1 MSGAPPTPAHKLST
15 QSKNVQLIMRVTAS
29 EVRPYN
35 RGAGPEEM
43 VSAVGVVDGGDRVS
57 VAFFGKAADVGKEL
71 HVGTTYLLKGGFCK
85 IPHET
90 SLSTV
95 LVDVIFDR
103 ACDKSVAPPVVDEV
117 SVKRLSSVLASL
129 GDIDGASVVVDMK
142 GVVVN
147 VLGHSQV
154 VQKKDGSPLDRYQV
168 NVVDVSVMQQL
179 TVTFFGRCQVSV
191 LENPLK
197 TGDILVLRG
206 LQLKNR
212 LGGRDAV
219 LGNFGTFDEVEDSEI
234 ETVIEKKGIA
244 QLMLLKMMSVAGK
257 ERTVVEVSV
266 LEFNEAVEGMV
277 FEEDSEYLPKLLFR
291 MLFSVFHIVFLLAM
305 VFSVCNIPRFRLFVI
320 LIFRLV

>member
-1 MSGAPPTPAHKLST
+1 MSGAPPTAACKLST

-103 ACDKSVAPPVVDEV
+103 ACDKSVAPPVIDEV

-154 VQKKDGSPLDRYQV
+154 VQKKDGSPLDR
-168 NVVDVSVMQQL
+168 
-179 TVTFFGRCQVSV
+179 F
-191 LENPLK
+191 
-197 TGDILVLRG
+197 LVRA
-206 LQLKNR
+206 R
-212 LGGRDAV
+212 
-219 LGNFGTFDEVEDSEI
+219 F
-234 ETVIEKKGIA
+234 
-244 QLMLLKMMSVAGK
+244 
-257 ERTVVEVSV
+257 
-266 LEFNEAVEGMV
+266 
-277 FEEDSEYLPKLLFR
+277 
-291 MLFSVFHIVFLLAM
+291 
-305 VFSVCNIPRFRLFVI
+305 VCLNSL
-320 LIFRLV
+320 